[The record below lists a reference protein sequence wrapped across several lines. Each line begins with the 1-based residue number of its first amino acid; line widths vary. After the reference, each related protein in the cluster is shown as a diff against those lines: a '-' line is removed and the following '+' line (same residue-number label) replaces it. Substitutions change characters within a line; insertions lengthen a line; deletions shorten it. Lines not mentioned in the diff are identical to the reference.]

1 MKKMT
6 DKRERIVLGGGCFW
20 CVEAALI
27 QVPGVEEV
35 TPGYAG
41 GGTPSPTYREVCGG
55 LSGHAEVALVEYDP
69 DVVSL
74 EGVLAHFFTMHDP
87 TTPDRQG
94 HDVGTQY
101 RSTVLYD
108 SDEQKGR
115 VERFI
120 EGVAGDFKRP
130 VVTQVEPL
138 EAFYPAEDYHRRY
151 FEKNPRQPYC
161 LTVVAPKVEKI
172 RKKLTVR

>member
-41 GGTPSPTYREVCGG
+41 GTTRNPSYKEVCGG
-55 LSGHAEVALVEYDP
+55 LTGHAEVARIEYDP
-69 DVVSL
+69 GVVSL
-74 EGVLAHFFTMHDP
+74 EEVLGYFFAMHDP
-87 TTPDRQG
+87 TTPNRQG

-101 RSTVLYD
+101 RSIVLYD
-108 SDEQKGR
+108 SDKQK
-115 VERFI
+115 ERIEKFI
-120 EGVAGDFKRP
+120 EGIADDFKRP
-130 VVTQVEPL
+130 IATQVEPL
-138 EAFYPAEDYHRRY
+138 EAFYPAEDYHKRY
-151 FEKNPRQPYC
+151 FEKNPRQAYC
-161 LTVVAPKVEKI
+161 LAVVAPKVEKI
-172 RKKLTVR
+172 RKKLTVK